1 MQSRAKKLLNFAV
14 ILGLG
19 FGLAIPSFTVGSAF
33 AYGPNDP
40 ECYEI
45 GSCDFFQQPFD
56 AMIAPFETVLGGF
69 TYVVLWGIIMGILWL
84 RVSNTMVVGIVGVA
98 LAAMFTQG
106 FDDETK
112 IIGYALLALALGIAI
127 YQLVIVRVHYPSS

>member
-1 MQSRAKKLLNFAV
+1 
-14 ILGLG
+14 
-19 FGLAIPSFTVGSAF
+19 
-33 AYGPNDP
+33 
-40 ECYEI
+40 
-45 GSCDFFQQPFD
+45 
-56 AMIAPFETVLGGF
+56 
-69 TYVVLWGIIMGILWL
+69 MGILWL

-112 IIGYALLALALGIAI
+112 IIGYGLLALALGIAI

>member
-1 MQSRAKKLLNFAV
+1 MQSRIKNILNITV
-14 ILGLG
+14 ILGVTIGLG
-19 FGLAIPSFTVGSAF
+19 LPIGSAF
-33 AYGPNDP
+33 AYGPESP

-45 GSCDFFQQPFD
+45 STCDFFQQPFD
-56 AMIAPFETVLGGF
+56 AMIAPFNATFGGF

-106 FDDETK
+106 FGDEEK
-112 IIGYALLALALGIAI
+112 IIGYGLLALALGIAI